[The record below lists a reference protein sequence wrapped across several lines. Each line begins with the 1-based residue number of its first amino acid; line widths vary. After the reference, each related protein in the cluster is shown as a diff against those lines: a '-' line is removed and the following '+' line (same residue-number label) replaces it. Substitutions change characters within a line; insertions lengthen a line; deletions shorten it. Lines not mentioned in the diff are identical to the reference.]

1 MSDSPVPVS
10 KRVKRLVLGGIGLFI
25 LSLFVFFSPMLGLV
39 KHKITYLSYYGPKET
54 ELVER
59 DGKMVVDTNYWRI
72 PSFEFID
79 RYGAPFTDADV
90 EGKIII
96 ADFFFTRCTSIC
108 PKMSVQMQQ
117 LQLKLNDDAFKDV
130 VFLSHTVDPEN
141 DTPEVLDAYAR
152 KLEADTAR
160 WKFLT
165 GRKQDVDLLITKL
178 AMRVSTPGKP
188 QDHDTSI
195 RLGNEKLGQWIKRSV
210 FDDPNVLANLMTDT
224 LTNFDVSLAK
234 THKAYGEAKEIKLNS
249 RGEYLYRTRC
259 QACHT
264 IGGGDRLGPD
274 LANVVTSRP
283 REWLRR
289 WLKEPDK
296 MLEEGDPVATALKAQ
311 FRNLPMPNFSFGDKE
326 VDSLIEYMAA
336 MDEKRAQDEAAKDG
350 AAKQQHH

>member
-1 MSDSPVPVS
+1 MIRP
-10 KRVKRLVLGGIGLFI
+10 LLLLAAF
-25 LSLFVFFSPMLGLV
+25 LLAFSPAARSAEWRGNYFPNVVL
-39 KHKITYLSYYGPKET
+39 TDQ
-54 ELVER
+54 
-59 DGKMVVDTNYWRI
+59 DGKKHRFYDDLLRDKIVTINFMFTTCKDICPLDTANLLRVQ
-72 PSFEFID
+72 ELLGD
-79 RYGAPFTDADV
+79 RV
-90 EGKIII
+90 GK
-96 ADFFFTRCTSIC
+96 DFFMYSI
-108 PKMSVQMQQ
+108 SI
-117 LQLKLNDDAFKDV
+117 
-130 VFLSHTVDPEN
+130 DPEN
-141 DTPEVLDAYAR
+141 DSPEALKRYMETYGV
-152 KLEADTAR
+152 KPG

-165 GRKQDVDLLITKL
+165 GRKEDVDLLISKL

-195 RLGNEKLGQWIKRSV
+195 RLGNERLGQWIKRSV
-210 FDDPNVLANLMTDT
+210 FDDPKVLANLMTDT

-249 RGEYLYRTRC
+249 RGEYLFRTRC

-326 VDSLIEYMAA
+326 VDSLIEYMSA
-336 MDEKRAQDEAAKDG
+336 MDEKRAQDEAAKEG
-350 AAKQQHH
+350 AAKQLHH

>member
-1 MSDSPVPVS
+1 MIRSLLLLAAFLLALSPVAKSAEWRGNYFPNV
-10 KRVKRLVLGGIGLFI
+10 VL
-25 LSLFVFFSPMLGLV
+25 
-39 KHKITYLSYYGPKET
+39 TDQ
-54 ELVER
+54 
-59 DGKMVVDTNYWRI
+59 DGKKHRFYDDLLRDKIVTINFMFTTCKDICPLDTANLLRVQ
-72 PSFEFID
+72 ELLGD
-79 RYGAPFTDADV
+79 RV
-90 EGKIII
+90 GK
-96 ADFFFTRCTSIC
+96 DFFMYSI
-108 PKMSVQMQQ
+108 SI
-117 LQLKLNDDAFKDV
+117 
-130 VFLSHTVDPEN
+130 DPEN
-141 DTPEVLDAYAR
+141 DSPEALKRYMETYGV
-152 KLEADTAR
+152 KPG

-165 GRKQDVDLLITKL
+165 GRKEDVDLLISKL

-195 RLGNEKLGQWIKRSV
+195 RLGNERLGQWIKRSV
-210 FDDPNVLANLMTDT
+210 FDDPKVLANLMTDT

-249 RGEYLYRTRC
+249 RGEYLFRTRC